1 MIKKDQPPPPHHP
14 IFFGEVDPTPVAP
27 PFGYK
32 AWAAEI
38 SKDDQRP
45 LEGALLLLDGIPIAA
60 FHSKSSN
67 PAFTEPEHTHFPAP
81 PLIPDKISFEGSP
94 NVMEITL
101 PVPGSAKEEAE
112 TSSSAEESA
121 RVAELQQ
128 KVAKQEKQ
136 IEEARSEIQRLTQAQ
151 EQDGQQLQAELK
163 DLQENFDRMSE
174 HLNKT
179 IRQLNQARAD
189 NAERR
194 QSADATTEQNSSA
207 DPCQG

>member
-1 MIKKDQPPPPHHP
+1 M
-14 IFFGEVDPTPVAP
+14 PVVP

-45 LEGALLLLDGIPIAA
+45 LEAALLLLDGIPIAA
-60 FHSKSSN
+60 FHSKSNN
-67 PAFTEPEHTHFPAP
+67 PAFTEHSQFPAL
-81 PLIPDKISFEGSP
+81 PLIPDKISFKESP
-94 NVMEITL
+94 IIMQIEL

-112 TSSSAEESA
+112 PSLSAEESA
-121 RVAELQQ
+121 GVAELQK
-128 KVAKQEKQ
+128 KVAKQEQQ

-151 EQDGQQLQAELK
+151 EQGAQKADLEK
-163 DLQENFDRMSE
+163 LQENFGRMSE
-174 HLNKT
+174 HLNET
-179 IRQLNQARAD
+179 IRQLNQVHAD
-189 NAERR
+189 SAERR